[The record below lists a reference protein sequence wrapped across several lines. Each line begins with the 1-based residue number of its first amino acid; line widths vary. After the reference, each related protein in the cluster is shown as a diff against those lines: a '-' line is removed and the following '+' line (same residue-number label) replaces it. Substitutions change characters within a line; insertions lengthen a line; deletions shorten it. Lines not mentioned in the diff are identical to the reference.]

1 MDIPMLDRSLVERE
15 YGFLKDV
22 IFLNASSVIMP
33 PMRVQNAYNNFMAD
47 YVRAFGAGVVP
58 KGWDIVNEARGRLAS
73 LLNCHAHEIA
83 FTKNT
88 AEGLSIAAASIEVV
102 PGDNAVV
109 CDQEHEA
116 NLFPWMNQRRRGLEL
131 RVVRTQNGEVDIAAL
146 LARCD
151 ERTKALAI
159 SSAQFTTGHSVDLRA
174 LGAECRARNIIFVV
188 DGVQSVGRL
197 KLDVRECNIDYL
209 AAGGH
214 KGLLGTLGAG
224 FVYCSDRIVSD
235 LIPPYASYQS
245 VINHVPPPALTTQFD
260 YLEWHPNARRLEAG
274 SPNFNGVL
282 AISRGVELILELG
295 IENIESTIH
304 ALEAEFRSLLADVPL
319 KVVEPAD
326 PKRRSGIVCV
336 YYPKGAEAEVQAVLR
351 NHKIFC
357 SMQAGYLR
365 FCIEFYNTSEQMK
378 IAASALQEIGRLRS
392 AA

>member
-1 MDIPMLDRSLVERE
+1 MLDRNLVERE

-22 IFLNASSVIMP
+22 IFLNASSVVMP
-33 PMRVQNAYNNFMAD
+33 PMRVQNAYGNFMAD

-73 LLNCHAHEIA
+73 LINCQAHEIA

-88 AEGLSIAAASIEVV
+88 CEGLSIAAAAIDVS

-131 RVVRTQNGEVDIAAL
+131 RVVHAPNGEVDIGAL

-151 ERTKALAI
+151 DRTKALSV
-159 SSAQFTTGHSVDLRA
+159 SSAQFTTGHAVDLRM
-174 LGAECRARNIIFVV
+174 LGAECRARDIIFVV

-197 KLDVRECNIDYL
+197 KLDVKECNIDYL

-224 FVYCSDRIVSD
+224 FVYCSDRIVSE

-260 YLEWHPNARRLEAG
+260 YLEWQPDARRLEAG

-295 IENIESTIH
+295 IENIESTIR
-304 ALEAEFRSLLADVPL
+304 ALESEFRSLIANLPL
-319 KVVEPAD
+319 KIVEPSV
-326 PKRRSGIVCV
+326 PERRSGIVCV
-336 YYPKGAEAEVQAVLR
+336 YYPKGTEAEVQAILR
-351 NHKIFC
+351 SRKIFC

-365 FCIEFYNTSEQMK
+365 FCIEFYNTSEQIE
-378 IAASALQEIGRLRS
+378 IAAGALQEISRLRS